1 MESFSQLEEEIFAIT
16 QQLWEVEEYLKS
28 QKGKCRVDKRPDDNQ
43 TFLKESQEEL
53 RAYLKLLEDKKLS
66 TSIIIHLYF

>member
-28 QKGKCRVDKRPDDNQ
+28 QKGKGRVDKRPDDNQ

-53 RAYLKLLEDKKLS
+53 RAYLKLLKDKKLS